1 MTVHVSTATEGGQ
14 MVTIKHILY
23 PIDFSEC
30 SYEVLPYVLSLAEKY
45 GATIYLLYVAHDLSH
60 FAGFHVPH
68 TSIGGFTKEL
78 VEASERMMD
87 QVCDDHLDRCPHFQ
101 RRVVVG
107 DVGEEIVR
115 MAETE
120 QIDLIVMGTHGRK
133 GLDRTLFG
141 SVAEFVVKHSSAP
154 VLTVNPYRL
163 KERHG
168 KAA

>member
-1 MTVHVSTATEGGQ
+1 
-14 MVTIKHILY
+14 MVTIKRILY

-45 GATIYLLYVAHDLSH
+45 GATIYLLYVARDLSH

-68 TSIGGFTKEL
+68 TSIGVFTKEL

-87 QVCDDHLDRCPHFQ
+87 EVCEEHLDRCPNFQ
-101 RRVVVG
+101 RKVVVG
-107 DVGEEIVR
+107 DAGEEIVR
-115 MAETE
+115 MADTDK
-120 QIDLIVMGTHGRK
+120 IDLIVMGTHGRK

-141 SVAEFVVKHSSAP
+141 SVARYVVQHSAAP

-163 KERHG
+163 GARQNKT
-168 KAA
+168 A

>member
-1 MTVHVSTATEGGQ
+1 
-14 MVTIKHILY
+14 MVTIKRILY

-30 SYEVLPYVLSLAEKY
+30 SYDVLPYVLSIAEKY
-45 GATIYLLYVAHDLSH
+45 GATIYLLYVARDLRH

-68 TSIGGFTKEL
+68 TSISMFTKEL

-87 QVCDDHLDRCPHFQ
+87 QVCKDRLDRCPNFE
-101 RRVVVG
+101 RKVIVG
-107 DVGEEIVR
+107 DAGEEIVR
-115 MAETE
+115 TAERE
-120 QIDLIVMGTHGRK
+120 EIDLIVMGTHGRK

-141 SVAEFVVKHSSAP
+141 SVAAFVVKHSSVP

-163 KERHG
+163 RQRQE